1 MPLAAEYKSM
11 LPRNPRCSGNGS
23 LWVVAALFLLFEAI
37 FLPAASVAQPKFIF
51 RIGLSAEMF
60 TEVNENDA
68 RAAMR
73 AWGLTV
79 ARDRNIPVE
88 PDPKVFRDHR
98 EMLAALQKK
107 ELDVLA
113 ISTVGYDFLRR
124 KVPFG
129 SIFIVRVGGQLTE
142 EYLLVA
148 HRSGPV
154 KSLKD
159 LAGRHVQLSREVRL
173 CLAPI
178 WLDTLL
184 LKQGLEPLESFA
196 GRITRT
202 DRISQT
208 LLPVFFRQVDA
219 CIVTRR
225 GFETMVEL
233 NPQIGQQLAVI
244 ESSPPLVPAVF
255 AFRADYAPPCLDD
268 LREGV
273 SNLHNTAA
281 GRQVLLVFNSDRIEE
296 QPLSLLEPALE
307 LLKTHTRLS
316 KGKVSP

>member
-1 MPLAAEYKSM
+1 MKETEKYPSHRT
-11 LPRNPRCSGNGS
+11 PRGPENRSRRF
-23 LWVVAALFLLFEAI
+23 VAGLLLLLGAFSFPI
-37 FLPAASVAQPKFIF
+37 FASAQPKSTF

-60 TEVNENDA
+60 TDVNENDA
-68 RAAMR
+68 KAAMR

-79 ARDRNIPVE
+79 ARDRDIPVE
-88 PDPKVFRDHR
+88 PEPKVFRDHR

-113 ISTVGYDFLRR
+113 VSTVGYDFLRR

-129 SIFIVRVGGQLTE
+129 PIFIVRVGGELTE

-154 KSLKD
+154 KSVKD
-159 LAGRHVQLSREVRL
+159 LAGRHIQFSREVRL

-178 WLDTLL
+178 WLETLL
-184 LKQGLEPLESFA
+184 LKQGLGPLESFA
-196 GRITRT
+196 GRITLT

-208 LLPVFFRQVDA
+208 LLPVFFRQADA

-244 ESSPPLVPAVF
+244 ESSPPFVPAVF
-255 AFRADYAPPCLDD
+255 IFRADYAPPCRDD
-268 LREGV
+268 LREAIC
-273 SNLHNTAA
+273 NLHNTAA
-281 GRQVLLVFNSDRIEE
+281 GRQVLMVFNSDRIEE
-296 QPLSLLEPALE
+296 QPVSLLGPALE
-307 LLKTHTRLS
+307 LLETHARLLE
-316 KGKVSP
+316 GKVSP